1 MATEPAIIAE
11 GLHFAYPPLSPG
23 GPPVSVLKG
32 LDLGVEEGE
41 FLGLMGPTG
50 CGKTTLCLALI
61 GLVPQATGGDFDGR
75 LIVTGLDT
83 CDHSVAEL
91 STRVGLVFQD
101 AESQLFNMTV
111 EDEVAF
117 GLESLGVP
125 RGEMLDRIAW
135 ALNVVRL
142 EDLRDRSTV
151 HLSGGQK
158 KRLAIAAV
166 LAMQPRVLVLD
177 EPLAGLDPVG
187 KFEVL
192 SVVEKLKQEMAMT
205 IVMVEQ
211 QAEAI
216 AAFADRVAVLHDGH
230 ITMAGTPRD
239 IFSQVEAMRSLGL
252 AVPQVSELA
261 WLLNRDYDA
270 DLAFI
275 TEEEARESLMALLAA
290 S

>member
-1 MATEPAIIAE
+1 
-11 GLHFAYPPLSPG
+11 
-23 GPPVSVLKG
+23 VSVLKG
-32 LDLGVEEGE
+32 LDLRVEEGQV
-41 FLGLMGPTG
+41 LGLMGPTG
-50 CGKTTLCLALI
+50 CGKTTLCLTLI

-75 LIVTGLDT
+75 LIVAGLDT
-83 CDHSVAEL
+83 GSHSVAEL

-101 AESQLFNMTV
+101 AESQLFSMTV

-117 GLESLGVP
+117 GLESLGMP

-135 ALNVVRL
+135 ALGAVRL
-142 EDLRDRSTV
+142 EGLRDRSTV

-192 SVVEKLKQEMAMT
+192 SVVGKLKQEMAIT

-211 QAEAI
+211 DAEAI
-216 AAFADRVAVLHDGH
+216 AAFADRVAVLQDGR
-230 ITMAGTPRD
+230 IAMEGTRRE
-239 IFSQVEAMRSLGL
+239 IFSQVEAMQSFGL

-261 WLLNRDYDA
+261 WLLNRDYAA
-270 DLAFI
+270 DLSFV
-275 TEEEARESLMALLAA
+275 TEEDAWHGVVAILANNWLRDRHCEV
-290 S
+290 